1 MEKISLKLKLIEAV
15 CNVVAT
21 EGLENATT
29 KKICKEIKTP
39 ETTIYYYYKSKK
51 GLLEAAFAEIN
62 RQIDNAL
69 GATYDSLSNN
79 RNNIEEV
86 ALSIWNSYLD
96 FWINHRDYT
105 MFYDI
110 YIHSHY
116 ISPDVWLRQIPIFVR
131 FESVFR
137 PVMHHVHQSTDANSY
152 YFVWS
157 VIINSAITLAKQ
169 SILTGKPVT
178 EATLNIAGE
187 MIKRFLNIGKDTAQ
201 QPEMHTRLR

>member
-1 MEKISLKLKLIEAV
+1 MEKLSLKLKLIEAV
-15 CNVVAT
+15 CNVVAS
-21 EGLENATT
+21 EGLEKATT

-62 RQIDNAL
+62 RQIDIAL
-69 GATYDSLSNN
+69 GVTYDSLSNN

-86 ALSIWNSYLD
+86 ALSIWKSYLD

-137 PVMHHVHQSTDANSY
+137 PLMHYIRQSTDANSY

-187 MIKRFLNIGKDTAQ
+187 MIKKFLNIGKDTVQ
-201 QPEMHTRLR
+201 

>member
-1 MEKISLKLKLIEAV
+1 MEKLSLKLKLIEAV
-15 CNVVAT
+15 CNVVAS
-21 EGLENATT
+21 EGLEKATT

-62 RQIDNAL
+62 RQIDIAL
-69 GATYDSLSNN
+69 GVTYDSLSNN

-86 ALSIWNSYLD
+86 ALSIWKSYLD

-137 PVMHHVHQSTDANSY
+137 PLMHYVHQSTDANSY

-187 MIKRFLNIGKDTAQ
+187 MIKKFLNIGKDTVQ
-201 QPEMHTRLR
+201 